1 MIKLGTMGEYGTPN
15 IDIEEGYITITHNGR
30 TDTLPYPKQGGSF
43 YHLSKCHDSANML
56 FCTKAWGL
64 RTTDLN
70 QGVVY
75 GVSTDEC
82 DMHPDL
88 VNRLDYDAVF
98 GTALNRFC
106 IQAAVG
112 HPMTVY
118 GKGGQTR
125 GFLNIKDTVRCIQI
139 ACDNPAPAGEMKIYN
154 QFTEQFSVNEL
165 AAMITEAGKKIGL
178 SPEVINVPNPR
189 TEMEEHY
196 YNAKNS
202 KLQDLGLTP
211 TLMSES
217 LMDSL
222 LKTIVEYK
230 DRVDQRLILPGVNW
244 KESASVGKTLAK

>member
-1 MIKLGTMGEYGTPN
+1 
-15 IDIEEGYITITHNGR
+15 
-30 TDTLPYPKQGGSF
+30 
-43 YHLSKCHDSANML
+43 
-56 FCTKAWGL
+56 
-64 RTTDLN
+64 
-70 QGVVY
+70 
-75 GVSTDEC
+75 
-82 DMHPDL
+82 MHPDL

-139 ACDNPAPAGEMKIYN
+139 ACDNPAPYGEMKIYN

-165 AAMITEAGKKIGL
+165 AEMITEAGKKIGL
-178 SPEVINVPNPR
+178 NPEVISVPNPR

-202 KLQDLGLTP
+202 KLQDLGLEP
-211 TLMSES
+211 INMRGEFLEE
-217 LMDSL
+217 L
-222 LKTIVEYK
+222 LKQIVTYK

-244 KESASVGKTLAK
+244 KESSSVAEVMAK